1 MLTNPERPL
10 VYAHR
15 GARDVAPEN
24 TLAAFKAAVH
34 AGADGI
40 ECDVSRCK
48 TGEIII
54 IHDDSTRRTTN
65 QAVTIKGSTYAT
77 LRRLDAGAWFAP
89 EFTGEKLPVL
99 EELLDMAGHSLLMNI
114 EIKGHSMRDDGIE
127 VEIARQ
133 LAVRGQTA
141 NTIVSSFNP
150 WALKRM
156 HQADPAIARA
166 LLYWAKSPAYLALKS
181 VVKDLPIAA
190 LHPEYTL
197 VDREYMNWAH
207 GEGYLVNVWTVNE
220 HNDMCRMIEL
230 GVDGIITDHPA
241 YLVSLLAGRN

>member
-65 QAVTIKGSTYAT
+65 RAVTIKGSTYAT

-89 EFTGEKLPVL
+89 EFAGEKLPVL

-114 EIKGHSMRDDGIE
+114 EIKGHSMRGDGIE
-127 VEIARQ
+127 IEISRQ
-133 LAVRGQTA
+133 LAVRGQSA
-141 NTIVSSFNP
+141 NTLISSFNP

-220 HNDMCRMIEL
+220 HDDMCRMIDL